1 MESRELRLEN
11 RPGRALT
18 GSDVRCYERPV
29 DGRSISAPSSG
40 TAVKHGKL
48 PVSSS
53 SITDDKSSDSTPVDP
68 AGGHRYR
75 NSIKTCESR
84 AFKGSADCSVTR
96 GERALRRRIISGN

>member
-1 MESRELRLEN
+1 MGGRDLR
-11 RPGRALT
+11 RPGRRGLAPPTFDATNVPL
-18 GSDVRCYERPV
+18 

-53 SITDDKSSDSTPVDP
+53 SITDEWSSDSTPVDP

-84 AFKGSADCSVTR
+84 EQS
-96 GERALRRRIISGN
+96 RRTAQ